1 MQQASVLG
9 LGGEEREPGPWLQK
23 VEAFQLQEDGEP
35 RQGME
40 PSEVEMRESENWVL
54 R

>member
-1 MQQASVLG
+1 MQQASILG
-9 LGGEEREPGPWLQK
+9 LGGEEREPGPWLRK

-35 RQGME
+35 RRGTAS
-40 PSEVEMRESENWVL
+40 SEAEVRESENWGL